1 MRRKVSRIMAGLRRT
16 VQPERLDDTAAAALN
31 GAFVERAYR
40 VVGNPA
46 ADIVR

>member
-40 VVGNPA
+40 VVCNPA
-46 ADIVR
+46 ADVVR